1 MTFQEVFIA
10 NLKNLRKNRKISQ
23 LKLAN
28 MCDSTQAYI
37 AEIEVGKKFP
47 SPTMIERI
55 AAALNIESYYLFQSR
70 AEDGRALT
78 PLQRQEIADRLHEA
92 ASKIVG
98 QY

>member
-70 AEDGRALT
+70 ALT
-78 PLQRQEIADRLHEA
+78 KPKLANTLFLQDNIFFKNYNKKR
-92 ASKIVG
+92 SV
-98 QY
+98 